1 MHPVLAERR
10 DNDSVIS
17 ECLTST
23 GVKHFLYI
31 RSVKFREKNR
41 SFRMEHLKKEND
53 YDTMI

>member
-10 DNDSVIS
+10 DNDSVIC

-23 GVKHFLYI
+23 DVKHFLYI

>member
-10 DNDSVIS
+10 DNDSVIC
-17 ECLTST
+17 ECLMST

-53 YDTMI
+53 YDTII